1 MVMFPR
7 KPTNC
12 PPDAGRYTVRP
23 GDVMYRIA
31 RNYQMDL
38 NQLLEANPHISHPGL
53 IVPGDVL
60 CIPKI
65 KLSPYC
71 TILQPVKEE
80 YSTASG
86 TAMVSKT
93 PNYEKSVSIIAV
105 LPGLETLNDNY
116 KQYEAYLIYTT
127 PTDNRALNKPLH
139 KVPETPNTWAA
150 TIDLTP
156 EDIKEIPRNVKVVIS
171 ATRTEYPEPP
181 PGDLIILEGN
191 ISRF

>member
-1 MVMFPR
+1 
-7 KPTNC
+7 
-12 PPDAGRYTVRP
+12 
-23 GDVMYRIA
+23 MYQIA

-38 NQLLEANPHISHPGL
+38 NQLLEANPHIAHPSL

-65 KLSPYC
+65 KFSPYC

-80 YSTASG
+80 FSISSG
-86 TAMVSKT
+86 TALVSKT
-93 PNYEKSVSIIAV
+93 PKYEKSVSIIAV
-105 LPGLETLNDNY
+105 LPELKALDGDY
-116 KQYEAYLIYTT
+116 KEYEVYLIYAT
-127 PTDNRALNKPLH
+127 PTDQRALNKPLH

-156 EDIKEIPRNVKVVIS
+156 SDIREIPRNVRIVIS
-171 ATRTEYPEPP
+171 ATKTEYPEPP
-181 PGDLIILEGN
+181 PGDMIILEGN